1 MKTMIKK
8 SIKTPEMKAN
18 GPLLLSLLLAAT
30 ASVSAQSTWSGA
42 TDTIWSTAGNWDALP
57 SDNDSLIF
65 SGTTGQ
71 TNANDTLSSVTDV
84 TFTSQGWTLTDTT
97 GSPLTLKG
105 NILWNSSTGGNGNN
119 VWGIDTDLAAGVHE
133 VTVNNGAGGTL
144 EMSGVLSGSG
154 GIIRGAGGSA
164 DGTLYL
170 SNTANTFTGDVV
182 LDGGTTQVGSFANE
196 GLASS
201 LGAGTGVDSITLG
214 GSESATA
221 ATLSYVGSGNAS
233 TDRQFEVRY
242 RRDAANARAQVIS
255 NDSADN
261 SDLTFTAANGT
272 WNWTTAA
279 TAASSL
285 LEFTLSGTS
294 TGTTTF
300 TNSLIEDAGATD
312 RTKFVVNT
320 AGTVVLNAANS
331 YTAGTDIQDGIL
343 QLNNAASAGTGAID
357 VQDNNG
363 QLLLNGGINVTN
375 ALTLSG
381 KGSGITGDSVNLALA
396 SSGGAANEYSG
407 DITIGG
413 TEVSMGNVSGSDSSL
428 TVSGGIDLNGNK
440 LSLRG
445 NAQDMTLSGKITGT
459 GTGLIVNSTTAN
471 VTISNNTN
479 DFDAPINLSVVR
491 NLKYTS
497 ISNVGGGASALG
509 AATTVE
515 NGTIN
520 IDNGNSFTRLDYIG
534 TADASTDR
542 VLHLDGIGGDI
553 ILVNS
558 STSPTKLTFT
568 GDISRDAAQ
577 TGGLVLQPNSGNTIE
592 FSGVLSDDG
601 SANRLKNRSTSS
613 GTVILSGDNTYT
625 GTTIVDASSIM
636 LVNGTTSGQGAFT
649 VAGTLGGNGTIG
661 TDNANVFIT
670 GTLSTG
676 NGNSPDTLTMDL
688 GTGSLDVSGADNLIF
703 ELGTTSDLVVLTSG
717 SLDLGVGVIGFSDF
731 TFNNIG
737 GFTEGEYALFDTD
750 SAIIGSLD
758 AGDLSGF
765 INGLESTLS
774 LSGNNFLVTVVPE
787 PSAYVLL
794 GGLCALVFVMM
805 RRRK

>member
-1 MKTMIKK
+1 MIKK

-515 NGTIN
+515 NGTIT